1 MLHRLMR
8 AGLAGFIIGTFPAMA
23 ASERGSLGSS
33 SELLK
38 GLLPPPGHYDAVMC
52 VTVGDA
58 QASCGP
64 VTADIGAAGQALV
77 RVSDI
82 AYRLQVQADELGVT
96 LFHGTMQIDGFFA
109 PYQWNGNQLQ
119 FNDPEKA
126 TRYELKLGP
135 RRFDAP

>member
-1 MLHRLMR
+1 MLHRLML
-8 AGLAGFIIGTFPAMA
+8 AGLAGFVVGTWPAMA
-23 ASERGSLGSS
+23 ASERGSFGSAG
-33 SELLK
+33 ELLK
-38 GLLPPPGHYDAVMC
+38 GLPPPPGHYDAVMC

-82 AYRLQVQADELGVT
+82 AYRLQVHADQLGVT

-109 PYQWNGNQLQ
+109 PYQWSGNNLQ
-119 FNDPEKA
+119 FSDPEKG
-126 TRYELKLGP
+126 TRYELKLGT
-135 RRFDAP
+135 RRFDPQ